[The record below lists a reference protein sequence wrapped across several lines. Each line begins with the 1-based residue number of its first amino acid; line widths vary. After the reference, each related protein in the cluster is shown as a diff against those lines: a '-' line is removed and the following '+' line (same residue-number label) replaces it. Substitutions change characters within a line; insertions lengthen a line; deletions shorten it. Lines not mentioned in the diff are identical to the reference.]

1 MLILFLSSQKKL
13 FSELC
18 FQMTFNLRWTIH
30 YVSEWCRL
38 KRVCSSVVIKPP
50 ASVTA
55 TQTGR
60 GTARI
65 TWLPVEDVLLYQV
78 TIRNIDEPAG
88 LSNVYNVTDSKLDV
102 QGILPCSTYLIS
114 VSSFN
119 NFLTPS
125 EPTDY
130 TYTTNSES
138 AEPGKYQ

>member
-1 MLILFLSSQKKL
+1 MCL
-13 FSELC
+13 
-18 FQMTFNLRWTIH
+18 
-30 YVSEWCRL
+30 
-38 KRVCSSVVIKPP
+38 SVVIKPP
-50 ASVTA
+50 VSVTA

-60 GTARI
+60 GTARV

-78 TIRNIDEPAG
+78 TIRDIDEITSLPK
-88 LSNVYNVTDSKLDV
+88 VYNVTGTKLDI

-130 TYTTNSES
+130 TYNTNSES
-138 AEPGKYQ
+138 AKPNKYQ

>member
-1 MLILFLSSQKKL
+1 MCL
-13 FSELC
+13 
-18 FQMTFNLRWTIH
+18 
-30 YVSEWCRL
+30 
-38 KRVCSSVVIKPP
+38 SVVIKPP

-60 GTARI
+60 GTARV

-78 TIRNIDEPAG
+78 IIRNIDEPAS
-88 LSNVYNVTDSKLDV
+88 LPSVYNVTDTKLNV

-138 AEPGKYQ
+138 AEPNKYQ